1 MTLRYILQMLQI
13 VGVIKVSTDVLSKGA
28 NLEKRESLWKNKM
41 DFLCDFYF
49 ISLSIQW
56 KYLI

>member
-28 NLEKRESLWKNKM
+28 NLEKRESL
-41 DFLCDFYF
+41 
-49 ISLSIQW
+49 
-56 KYLI
+56 